1 MDGRINRKKAFI
13 ANRTNQATEAFVALE
28 RIKNRKMEEVELE
41 QVAKGILK
49 QEGAISSECS
59 RASSVETLKADSS
72 HDLEDLASQKSPEV
86 LIEEA
91 EVPSMESATS
101 EAKDEAKTEGQT
113 EETKNDEAKE
123 ESPKNIKKLFKNL
136 IPEGE
141 KSKSEPTSP
150 KSPTSPPFQSPTD
163 AVSPEEVES
172 LFK

>member
-1 MDGRINRKKAFI
+1 
-13 ANRTNQATEAFVALE
+13 
-28 RIKNRKMEEVELE
+28 MEEVELE

-72 HDLEDLASQKSPEV
+72 QDLEDLASQKSPEV

-91 EVPSMESATS
+91 EVPSIES
-101 EAKDEAKTEGQT
+101 EAKTEGET
-113 EETKNDEAKE
+113 VGTKNEEAKE

>member
-1 MDGRINRKKAFI
+1 
-13 ANRTNQATEAFVALE
+13 
-28 RIKNRKMEEVELE
+28 MEEVELE

-72 HDLEDLASQKSPEV
+72 QDLEELAQKSPEV

-91 EVPSMESATS
+91 EVPSLESAT
-101 EAKDEAKTEGQT
+101 AAEAKTEGET
-113 EETKNDEAKE
+113 EETKTEEAKE

-136 IPEGE
+136 IPESE

>member
-1 MDGRINRKKAFI
+1 
-13 ANRTNQATEAFVALE
+13 
-28 RIKNRKMEEVELE
+28 MEEVELE

-72 HDLEDLASQKSPEV
+72 QDLEELAQKSPEV

-91 EVPSMESATS
+91 EVPSLESATS
-101 EAKDEAKTEGQT
+101 AEAKTEGNT
-113 EETKNDEAKE
+113 EETKTEEAKE

-136 IPEGE
+136 IPESE

>member
-1 MDGRINRKKAFI
+1 
-13 ANRTNQATEAFVALE
+13 
-28 RIKNRKMEEVELE
+28 MEEVELE

-72 HDLEDLASQKSPEV
+72 QDLEDITASQKSPEV
-86 LIEEA
+86 RIEETD
-91 EVPSMESATS
+91 VPSIESVA
-101 EAKDEAKTEGQT
+101 EADTEAKTEAEIEAGP
-113 EETKNDEAKE
+113 EEDVEEAKE

-136 IPEGE
+136 IPESE
-141 KSKSEPTSP
+141 ISKSEPTSP

>member
-1 MDGRINRKKAFI
+1 
-13 ANRTNQATEAFVALE
+13 
-28 RIKNRKMEEVELE
+28 MEEVELE

-72 HDLEDLASQKSPEV
+72 QDLEELAQKSPEV

-91 EVPSMESATS
+91 EVPSQESATS
-101 EAKDEAKTEGQT
+101 AEAKTEGNT
-113 EETKNDEAKE
+113 EETKTEEAKE

-136 IPEGE
+136 IPESE

>member
-1 MDGRINRKKAFI
+1 
-13 ANRTNQATEAFVALE
+13 
-28 RIKNRKMEEVELE
+28 MEEVELE

-72 HDLEDLASQKSPEV
+72 QDLEELAQKSPEV

-91 EVPSMESATS
+91 EVPSIESATS

-113 EETKNDEAKE
+113 EETKNEEAKE

>member
-1 MDGRINRKKAFI
+1 
-13 ANRTNQATEAFVALE
+13 
-28 RIKNRKMEEVELE
+28 MEEVELE

-72 HDLEDLASQKSPEV
+72 QDLEELAQKSPEV

-91 EVPSMESATS
+91 EVPSIESATS

>member
-1 MDGRINRKKAFI
+1 
-13 ANRTNQATEAFVALE
+13 
-28 RIKNRKMEEVELE
+28 MEEVELE

-72 HDLEDLASQKSPEV
+72 QDLEDITASQKSPEV
-86 LIEEA
+86 RIEETD
-91 EVPSMESATS
+91 VPSIESVAEADT
-101 EAKDEAKTEGQT
+101 EAKAEAGPEEGV
-113 EETKNDEAKE
+113 EEDVEKASEEAKE

-136 IPEGE
+136 IPESE
-141 KSKSEPTSP
+141 ISKSEPTSP

>member
-1 MDGRINRKKAFI
+1 
-13 ANRTNQATEAFVALE
+13 
-28 RIKNRKMEEVELE
+28 MEEVELE

-72 HDLEDLASQKSPEV
+72 QDLEELAQSPEV

-91 EVPSMESATS
+91 EVPSLESATS
-101 EAKDEAKTEGQT
+101 AEAKTEGNT
-113 EETKNDEAKE
+113 EETRTEEAKE

-136 IPEGE
+136 IPESE

>member
-1 MDGRINRKKAFI
+1 
-13 ANRTNQATEAFVALE
+13 
-28 RIKNRKMEEVELE
+28 MEEVELE

-72 HDLEDLASQKSPEV
+72 QDLEELAQKSPEV

-91 EVPSMESATS
+91 EVPSLESA
-101 EAKDEAKTEGQT
+101 AEAKTEGET
-113 EETKNDEAKE
+113 EETKTEEPKE

-136 IPEGE
+136 IPESE

>member
-1 MDGRINRKKAFI
+1 
-13 ANRTNQATEAFVALE
+13 
-28 RIKNRKMEEVELE
+28 MEEVELE

-72 HDLEDLASQKSPEV
+72 QDLEELAQKSPEV

-91 EVPSMESATS
+91 EVPSLESA
-101 EAKDEAKTEGQT
+101 AEAKTEGET
-113 EETKNDEAKE
+113 EETKTEEAKE

-136 IPEGE
+136 IPESE

>member
-1 MDGRINRKKAFI
+1 
-13 ANRTNQATEAFVALE
+13 
-28 RIKNRKMEEVELE
+28 MEEVELE

-72 HDLEDLASQKSPEV
+72 QDLEDITASQKSPEV
-86 LIEEA
+86 RIEET
-91 EVPSMESATS
+91 EVPSIESVAEADT
-101 EAKDEAKTEGQT
+101 EAKAEAGPEEGVEEDVEKTSQ
-113 EETKNDEAKE
+113 EAKE

-136 IPEGE
+136 IPESE
-141 KSKSEPTSP
+141 ISKSEPTSP

>member
-1 MDGRINRKKAFI
+1 MDGSELGGRENKPKKAFI

-72 HDLEDLASQKSPEV
+72 QDLEDLVSQKSPEV

-91 EVPSMESATS
+91 EVPPLES
-101 EAKDEAKTEGQT
+101 EAKTEGES
-113 EETKNDEAKE
+113 EETKNNEAKE

>member
-1 MDGRINRKKAFI
+1 
-13 ANRTNQATEAFVALE
+13 
-28 RIKNRKMEEVELE
+28 MEEVELE

-72 HDLEDLASQKSPEV
+72 QDLEELAQKSPEV

-91 EVPSMESATS
+91 EVPSLESAT
-101 EAKDEAKTEGQT
+101 AAEAKTEGET
-113 EETKNDEAKE
+113 EETKTEEPKE

-136 IPEGE
+136 IPESE

>member
-1 MDGRINRKKAFI
+1 
-13 ANRTNQATEAFVALE
+13 
-28 RIKNRKMEEVELE
+28 MEEVELE

-72 HDLEDLASQKSPEV
+72 QDLEDITASQKSPEV
-86 LIEEA
+86 RIEET
-91 EVPSMESATS
+91 EVPSIESAAEVDT
-101 EAKDEAKTEGQT
+101 EAKTEAKAEAGP
-113 EETKNDEAKE
+113 EEGVEEDVEKASEEAKE

-136 IPEGE
+136 IPESE
-141 KSKSEPTSP
+141 ISKSEPTSP

>member
-1 MDGRINRKKAFI
+1 
-13 ANRTNQATEAFVALE
+13 
-28 RIKNRKMEEVELE
+28 MEEVELE

-72 HDLEDLASQKSPEV
+72 QDLEELAQKSPEV

-91 EVPSMESATS
+91 EVSSLESAT
-101 EAKDEAKTEGQT
+101 AAEAKTEGET
-113 EETKNDEAKE
+113 EETKTEEAKE

-136 IPEGE
+136 IPESE

>member
-1 MDGRINRKKAFI
+1 MDGSDLGGRENKPKKAFI
-13 ANRTNQATEAFVALE
+13 ANRTDQATEAFVALE

-72 HDLEDLASQKSPEV
+72 QDLEELASQKSPEV

-91 EVPSMESATS
+91 EVLPIES
-101 EAKDEAKTEGQT
+101 EAKTEGDT
-113 EETKNDEAKE
+113 ETKNNEAKE

>member
-1 MDGRINRKKAFI
+1 
-13 ANRTNQATEAFVALE
+13 
-28 RIKNRKMEEVELE
+28 MEEVELE

-72 HDLEDLASQKSPEV
+72 QDLEELAQKSPEV

-91 EVPSMESATS
+91 EVPSLESAT
-101 EAKDEAKTEGQT
+101 AAEAKTEGET
-113 EETKNDEAKE
+113 EDTKTEDAKE

-136 IPEGE
+136 IPESE

>member
-1 MDGRINRKKAFI
+1 
-13 ANRTNQATEAFVALE
+13 
-28 RIKNRKMEEVELE
+28 MEEVELE

-72 HDLEDLASQKSPEV
+72 QDLEDITASQKSPEV
-86 LIEEA
+86 RIEET
-91 EVPSMESATS
+91 EVPSVESVAEADTEAKAEAGPEEGVEEDVEKTS
-101 EAKDEAKTEGQT
+101 E
-113 EETKNDEAKE
+113 EAKE

-136 IPEGE
+136 IPESE
-141 KSKSEPTSP
+141 ISKSEPTSP

>member
-1 MDGRINRKKAFI
+1 
-13 ANRTNQATEAFVALE
+13 
-28 RIKNRKMEEVELE
+28 MEEVELE

-72 HDLEDLASQKSPEV
+72 QDLEELAQKSPEV

-91 EVPSMESATS
+91 EVPSLESAT
-101 EAKDEAKTEGQT
+101 AAEAKTEGET
-113 EETKNDEAKE
+113 EDTKTEEAKE

-136 IPEGE
+136 IPESE